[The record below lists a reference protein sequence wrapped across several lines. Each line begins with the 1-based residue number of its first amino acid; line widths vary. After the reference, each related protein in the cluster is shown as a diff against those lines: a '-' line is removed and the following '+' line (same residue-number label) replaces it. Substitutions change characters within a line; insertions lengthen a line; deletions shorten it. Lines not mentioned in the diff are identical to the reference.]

1 MAWPMSSIMSRSVF
15 LDRSR
20 LIVQVSPRSIDVK
33 KRFPPACT
41 TSGLC
46 GDRMK
51 GVFQFQRISVPCAG
65 MGTMFDEGLF
75 WLGARGRMLTCSPVA
90 RLRRRMLPFWDS
102 E

>member
-1 MAWPMSSIMSRSVF
+1 MRGLDPRNVVAPGPAGDVF
-15 LDRSR
+15 LDRSG

-46 GDRMK
+46 GERMK

-75 WLGARGRMLTCSPVA
+75 SLARAAGC
-90 RLRRRMLPFWDS
+90 
-102 E
+102 